1 MPEEIF
7 DEAKFLEIA
16 KTRALECRIKK
27 SGDIVKLKLRTSSK
41 LFTYKTD
48 SATAESLLKQIEV
61 EQIEM

>member
-16 KTRALECRIKK
+16 QNRALECRIKK
-27 SGDIVKLKLRTSSK
+27 SGDTVKLKLRTPSK
-41 LFTYKTD
+41 LFTFKTD